1 MIAAL
6 EVELREVTKRFGET
20 TAADS
25 ISYVVPDKRLVTL
38 LGPSGCGKTTLLRLV
53 AGFAVPDAGDVLLGG
68 QVITHL
74 PPNQRQ
80 IGMVFQ
86 NYALF
91 PHMTVERNVSFGLR
105 MRHAAA
111 NVVVGRTEEALSLV
125 GLRDHRD
132 RYPHQL
138 SGGQQQRAA
147 LARALAIQPRV
158 LLLDEPFGALDRKL
172 RMQMQVDVKKIIR
185 QLGITTIFVTHDQ
198 EEAFAMSDVIAVM
211 NAGRIVQSGV
221 PMEIYDSPTDAFVAD
236 FVGGS
241 NFIPVEVAGVAPG
254 TLTVRHASI
263 IFAIPAAAD
272 LRVGQRAV
280 LVVRPE
286 NLRLL
291 RADRRGEGLVG
302 TVTFVR
308 PIGPLMEFEVETA
321 TRLRLKV
328 VLVRAREAQQF
339 GLGDAVRIELADPQ
353 ACTVFAG

>member
-1 MIAAL
+1 M
-6 EVELREVTKRFGET
+6 TKRYGET
-20 TAADS
+20 TAIDGVS
-25 ISYVVPDKRLVTL
+25 FGVPAKRLVTL

-53 AGFAVPDAGDVLLGG
+53 AGFAAPDAGDVLLGG
-68 QVITHL
+68 EVITHV

-91 PHMTVERNVSFGLR
+91 PHMTVEKNVSFGLR
-105 MRHAAA
+105 MRHAPASLVA
-111 NVVVGRTEEALSLV
+111 GRTEETLDLV
-125 GLRDHRD
+125 GLRDLRD

-172 RMQMQVDVKKIIR
+172 RLQMQVDVKKIIR
-185 QLGITTIFVTHDQ
+185 QLGITTVFVTHDQ
-198 EEAFAMSDVIAVM
+198 EEAFTMSDLIAVM
-211 NAGRIVQSGV
+211 NGGRIMQSGA
-221 PMEIYDSPTDAFVAD
+221 PMEIYDKPKDSFVAD

-241 NFIPVEVAGVAPG
+241 NFIPVEVSEIAQGG
-254 TLTVRHASI
+254 LTLRHREVV
-263 IFAIPAAAD
+263 FTLPLAAD

-286 NLRLL
+286 NLRLT
-291 RADRRGEGLVG
+291 RADGSGGLAG

-308 PIGPLMEFEVETA
+308 PIGPLLEFEVETA
-321 TRLRLKV
+321 TGVRLKITS
-328 VLVRAREAQQF
+328 VRARDALPF
-339 GLGDAVRIELADPQ
+339 GLGDAARVELVDPQ
-353 ACTVFAG
+353 ACTVFAA

>member
-1 MIAAL
+1 L
-6 EVELREVTKRFGET
+6 EVELRGVTKRFGET
-20 TAADS
+20 TAVDG
-25 ISYVVPDKRLVTL
+25 ISYVVPDGRLVTL

-53 AGFAVPDAGDVLLGG
+53 AGFAAPDVGDVLLGG
-68 QVITHL
+68 EVITPV

-91 PHMTVERNVSFGLR
+91 PHMTVEKNVSFGLR

-111 NVVVGRTEEALSLV
+111 SVIARRTDETLDLV
-125 GLRDHRD
+125 GLRDFRD

-172 RMQMQVDVKKIIR
+172 RLQMQVDVKKIIR

-198 EEAFAMSDVIAVM
+198 EEAFTMSDVIAVM
-211 NAGRIVQSGV
+211 NAGGIVQSGA
-221 PMEIYDSPTDAFVAD
+221 PMEIYDTPTNAFVAD

-241 NFIPVEVAGVAPG
+241 NFIPVEVAAVVQGG
-254 TLTVRHASI
+254 LHLRHGEVT
-263 IFAIPAAAD
+263 FAIPLAAD

-291 RADRRGEGLVG
+291 RISEVGGGLVG

-308 PIGPLMEFEVETA
+308 PIGPLLEFEVETA
-321 TRLRLKV
+321 TNVRLKIAA
-328 VLVRAREAQQF
+328 VRGREAQPL
-339 GLGDAVRIELADPQ
+339 GLGDAARVELADPQ
-353 ACTVFAG
+353 ACTVFAA